1 MRNKRAVYCYLIVVV
16 VLVALV
22 VSGAILLKSY
32 SHKTA
37 EQAEENVSEIEF
49 VTEAE
54 TVNEKGAESA
64 SEVENGAFSEE
75 SVSEM
80 ETETVEET
88 DGETELLFV
97 GDVLICEETSEKYSA
112 KGISGV
118 LDDSLAELLNNADIT
133 MANEEFP
140 FSTKGEPMED
150 KQYTFEGDPKQV
162 TALLDMGVDVVS
174 LANNHTL
181 DFGDEAM
188 LETFSVLDEA
198 GISYVGAGEDL
209 DRACELILLERNGK
223 TFGFLAASRVIPV
236 TDWNILF
243 HTPGMLCTYDD
254 TLLLEQIEA
263 ADALCDV
270 LTVYV
275 HWGVEYQEY
284 PEDYQ
289 RTLAQHYV
297 DAGADLIIGSHPHC
311 LQGIEY
317 VDGVPVFYSLGNFVF
332 GKYMAKTM
340 AVQVKVDE
348 ENQLSCRIIGAS
360 TNEYHTQQMDQT
372 QQENLSAYIQS
383 ISYGNVTVTEDGW
396 VLENR
401 Y

>member
-1 MRNKRAVYCYLIVVV
+1 MWWQNCGGMMRDKKSVYCYL
-16 VLVALV
+16 LV
-22 VSGAILLKSY
+22 VFILMGLVIAGAVLLKNYAPNNSQ
-32 SHKTA
+32 
-37 EQAEENVSEIEF
+37 QAEENSSEIMPEPG
-49 VTEAE
+49 TEAAC
-54 TVNEKGAESA
+54 T
-64 SEVENGAFSEE
+64 EE
-75 SVSEM
+75 R
-80 ETETVEET
+80 
-88 DGETELLFV
+88 ETELIFA
-97 GDVLICEETSEKYSA
+97 GDVLICKDTSEKYA
-112 KGISGV
+112 AHGISGV
-118 LDDSLAELLNNADIT
+118 LDDSLVELLNGADIT
-133 MANEEFP
+133 MVNEEFP

-150 KQYTFEGDPKQV
+150 KQYTFEGNPKQV

-181 DFGDEAM
+181 DYGDEAM

-198 GISYVGAGEDL
+198 GICYVGAGENQE
-209 DRACELILLERNGK
+209 RACELILLERNGK

-254 TLLLEQIEA
+254 SLLLEQIRK

-332 GKYMAKTM
+332 GKYMPKTM
-340 AVQVKVDE
+340 VVQVQVDE

-360 TNEYHTQQMDQT
+360 TNEYYTKVMDETGQAS
-372 QQENLSAYIQS
+372 LSSYIQE
-383 ISYGNVTVTEDGW
+383 ISYGNVKISEDGW
-396 VLENR
+396 VWQEENSN
-401 Y
+401 